1 MLEACASL
9 DLLEADFELGSAAG
23 KEDIEKFVKAD
34 EEAPFEEKVIDPE
47 ADTVDEL
54 KDHYVGKVICT
65 CNACKQAIFV
75 DPASLGDVEDKNAVL
90 MDNTCLNCGK
100 EGFGFTIEGK
110 VEPFKEPDT
119 VEISVEP
126 KEEVKEEKSLEDEIK
141 EALLAMNKESITED
155 FSADIDVDSA
165 STIHVSAESHE
176 PSETEEMISPISD
189 EDLKDLAALDNEEE
203 VKPEKP
209 IDEPISEEPIEEPI
223 NEEPIEKEP
232 IEELS
237 VDEEP
242 VVEEALA
249 DDYFEIDNLDEAA
262 FDSLVTKFARRL
274 YENVDHFA
282 TTSVNEN
289 DENELIVEGTIK
301 FNSGAERNTAFVLKQ
316 SGVKNDRYIFEGLNK
331 TFSNA
336 KIAFKVT
343 FACKN
348 NSLVAE
354 SLKYSLRMP
363 SLTEGVKAT
372 TKVSGKVF
380 INIK

>member
-1 MLEACASL
+1 MDNNYILEAFASL

-126 KEEVKEEKSLEDEIK
+126 KEEAKEEKSLEDEIN

-165 STIHVSAESHE
+165 STIHVSAEAHE
-176 PSETEEMISPISD
+176 PSKTDEMISPISD

-203 VKPEKP
+203 IKSE
-209 IDEPISEEPIEEPI
+209 EPISEEPIEEPI
-223 NEEPIEKEP
+223 EEEP
-232 IEELS
+232 IEELPA
-237 VDEEP
+237 DEEP

-249 DDYFEIDNLDEAA
+249 GDYFEVDNLDEAA

-316 SGVKNDRYIFEGLNK
+316 SGTKNDRYIFEGLNK

-336 KIAFKVT
+336 KNAFKVT

-380 INIK
+380 TNIK

>member
-1 MLEACASL
+1 MDNNYILEAFASL

-100 EGFGFTIEGK
+100 EGFGFTVEGK

-126 KEEVKEEKSLEDEIK
+126 KEEAKEEKSLEDEIK

-176 PSETEEMISPISD
+176 PSETDEMISPISD

-203 VKPEKP
+203 VKPEEP
-209 IDEPISEEPIEEPI
+209 IDEPISEEPIDG
-223 NEEPIEKEP
+223 EP
-232 IEELS
+232 IEELP

-249 DDYFEIDNLDEAA
+249 GDYFEVDNLDEAV

-274 YENVDHFA
+274 YENVDYFA

-289 DENELIVEGTIK
+289 NKSELIVEGTIK

-316 SGVKNDRYIFEGLNK
+316 SGAKNDRYIFEGLNK

-336 KIAFKVT
+336 KNAFKVT

-380 INIK
+380 TNIK

>member
-1 MLEACASL
+1 MDNNYILEAFASL

-126 KEEVKEEKSLEDEIK
+126 KEEAKEEKSLEDEIK

-165 STIHVSAESHE
+165 STIHVSAEAHE
-176 PSETEEMISPISD
+176 PSKTDEMISPISD

-203 VKPEKP
+203 IKSE
-209 IDEPISEEPIEEPI
+209 EPISEEPIEEPI
-223 NEEPIEKEP
+223 EEEP
-232 IEELS
+232 IEELPA
-237 VDEEP
+237 DEEP

-249 DDYFEIDNLDEAA
+249 GDYFEVDNLDEAA

-316 SGVKNDRYIFEGLNK
+316 SGTKNDRYIFEGLNK

-336 KIAFKVT
+336 KNAFKVT

-380 INIK
+380 TNIK

>member
-1 MLEACASL
+1 MDNNYILDAFASL

-100 EGFGFTIEGK
+100 KGFGFTVEGK

-126 KEEVKEEKSLEDEIK
+126 KEEAEEEKSLEDEIK

-165 STIHVSAESHE
+165 STIHVSAEAHE
-176 PSETEEMISPISD
+176 PSEKEEMISPISD

-203 VKPEKP
+203 VKPEEP
-209 IDEPISEEPIEEPI
+209 IDEPISEEPIDE
-223 NEEPIEKEP
+223 EP
-232 IEELS
+232 IEELP

-249 DDYFEIDNLDEAA
+249 GNYFEVDNLDEAV
-262 FDSLVTKFARRL
+262 FNSLVTKFARRL
-274 YENVDHFA
+274 YENVDYFA

-289 DENELIVEGTIK
+289 NKNELIVEGTIK

-316 SGVKNDRYIFEGLNK
+316 SDAKNDKYIFEGLNK

-336 KIAFKVT
+336 KNAFKVT
-343 FACKN
+343 FTCKN

-363 SLTEGVKAT
+363 SLTEGVTAT

-380 INIK
+380 TSIK